1 MKPSVHSLQVKI
13 LWDISYPPWPRDL
26 QSPLGA
32 RSHFQE
38 ATDVYK
44 RLLVE
49 ATGLG
54 GSDALMAQNHGKS
67 SCAKNTI

>member
-1 MKPSVHSLQVKI
+1 MKWYHLVNIVKKMKPSVHSLQVKI
-13 LWDISYPPWPRDL
+13 LWDISTMALR
-26 QSPLGA
+26 SPISQPML

-49 ATGLG
+49 AAGLG
-54 GSDALMAQNHGKS
+54 GSDA
-67 SCAKNTI
+67 KNTI